1 MMHIFKIIYP
11 LKLCF
16 FRAEASASQ
25 LAELNPYVNIQTS
38 TSSISNGNFEFL
50 THYQVS
56 FPTVKI
62 GWLDSFHLFV
72 LETKRGN
79 VITNYTV
86 TASRSASFKLRIFPG
101 QTHNFTVNMH

>member
-72 LETKRGN
+72 LETLRGT
-79 VITNYTV
+79 VITIT
-86 TASRSASFKLRIFPG
+86 L
-101 QTHNFTVNMH
+101 